1 MTNKKGRPPIGSRVW
16 PVRPVALTSAS
27 AGTLMVAMAAELL
40 AIDLG
45 TSSVKVG
52 VFGGDGR
59 LVRFA
64 RRGYALVQVAGDVAE
79 ADPEQWWSATADALR
94 EAVSQLDLG
103 HVRAVCVGGQG
114 PTLVLVDAH
123 GRPVRPALTWMDARS
138 IPQGT
143 RLAELLGSPGAAFSL
158 VPRLLWVT
166 ENEPRAIERARWA
179 LGAWDFIA
187 ARLAGGQTPAASSF
201 AGDAVWRRDLLAA
214 AGLSNSPLIPQEV
227 DSGVAYARTAGAR
240 SQAAGLPD
248 GIPIVGGM
256 NDGHGSIVG
265 AGGSVVGRATDPGGA
280 AGGLALCWH
289 EPLSAPG
296 VDCWAGLVP
305 GTYIIGGA
313 FVAGGRAMDWWAD
326 VSTHGDLEQALAL
339 ARSAPAG
346 AGGLVCLPFL
356 AGERSPLW
364 DPTARGAILGLT
376 FAHQARHLARA
387 VLESTAYQLRLLS
400 EAILSLGTR
409 IDELRVCGGQAQNRL
424 WNQIKADVMGM
435 PVSVPRLTE
444 VALMGGAICAAVGAG
459 LYPDL
464 ATAGEAMV
472 QIGEVLEPNSAHR
485 DVYDELFGI
494 YRDAYP
500 ALKPLFGPLGHAAAL
515 G

>member
-1 MTNKKGRPPIGSRVW
+1 MGLSP
-16 PVRPVALTSAS
+16 
-27 AGTLMVAMAAELL
+27 AELL

-52 VFGGDGR
+52 VFVGDGR
-59 LVRFA
+59 LLSFA
-64 RRGYALVQVAGDVAE
+64 RRGYGLVRVAGEVAE
-79 ADPEQWWSATADALR
+79 ADPEQWWSSTADALR
-94 EAVSQLDLG
+94 EAASDLDLG

-114 PTLVLVDAH
+114 PTLVLIDSE

-138 IPQGT
+138 MRQGA
-143 RLAELLGSPGAAFSL
+143 RLADLLRSPGAAFSL
-158 VPRLLWVT
+158 VPRLLWVA
-166 ENEPRAIERARWA
+166 ENEPWVIDGARWA

-187 ARLAGGQTPAASSF
+187 ARLSGGRAAAASSF
-201 AGDAVWRRDLLAA
+201 SGDAVWRRDLLAA
-214 AGLSNSPLIPQEV
+214 AGLSNSPLIPPEV
-227 DSGVAYARTAGAR
+227 DAGVAYAATGGVWA
-240 SQAAGLPD
+240 QEAGLPN

-265 AGGSVVGRATDPGGA
+265 AAGSVLGRATDPGGA

-289 EPLSAPG
+289 EPISAPG

-305 GTYIIGGA
+305 GTHIIGGA

-326 VSTHGDLEQALAL
+326 VATRGDLQHALAL
-339 ARSAPAG
+339 AETAPAG

-387 VLESTAYQLRLLS
+387 VMESTAYELRLLS
-400 EAILSLGTR
+400 DAILSLGTR
-409 IDELRVCGGQAQNRL
+409 IDELRVCGGQAQSKL
-424 WNQIKADVMGM
+424 WNQIKADVTGL
-435 PVSVPRLTE
+435 PASVPRLTE
-444 VALMGGAICAAVGAG
+444 VALMGDAICAAIGAG

-464 ATAGEAMV
+464 AVAGEAMV
-472 QIGEVLEPNSAHR
+472 QVGEVLEPNPSHR
-485 DVYDELFGI
+485 QVYDELFAV

-500 ALKPLFGPLGHAAAL
+500 ALKPLFGPLGNAARL
-515 G
+515 S

>member
-1 MTNKKGRPPIGSRVW
+1 MSVTP
-16 PVRPVALTSAS
+16 
-27 AGTLMVAMAAELL
+27 AELL
-40 AIDLG
+40 AVDLG

-52 VFGGDGR
+52 VFAGDGR
-59 LVRFA
+59 LLSFA
-64 RRGYALVQVAGDVAE
+64 RRGYGLVRVAGEVAE
-79 ADPEQWWSATADALR
+79 ADPEQWWSSTADALR
-94 EAVSQLDLG
+94 EAASDLDLR

-114 PTLVLVDAH
+114 PTLVLVDAA

-138 IPQGT
+138 MT
-143 RLAELLGSPGAAFSL
+143 HSARLAGLLDSPGAAFSL
-158 VPRLLWVT
+158 VPRLLWVA
-166 ENEPRAIERARWA
+166 ENEPQVVERARWA

-187 ARLAGGQTPAASSF
+187 ARLAGGQAAAASSF
-201 AGDAVWRRDLLAA
+201 SGDDVWRRDLLAA
-214 AGLSNSPLIPQEV
+214 AGLLNSPLIPPEV
-227 DSGVAYARTAGAR
+227 DAGVTYAATGGAWA
-240 SQAAGLPD
+240 QEAGLPS

-265 AGGSVVGRATDPGGA
+265 AAGSVIGRATDPGGA

-289 EPLSAPG
+289 EPIAAPG

-305 GTYIIGGA
+305 GTHILGGA

-326 VSTHGDLEQALAL
+326 VATQGDLHQALAL
-339 ARSAPAG
+339 AETAPAG

-376 FAHQARHLARA
+376 FAHQPCHLARA
-387 VLESTAYQLRLLS
+387 VLESTAFELRLLS
-400 EAILSLGTR
+400 DAILRLGTR
-409 IDELRVCGGQAQNRL
+409 IDELRVCGGQAQSKL
-424 WNQIKADVMGM
+424 WNQIKADVTGLST
-435 PVSVPRLTE
+435 SVPRLTE
-444 VALMGGAICAAVGAG
+444 VALMGDAICAAVGAG

-472 QIGEVLEPNSAHR
+472 QIGEVLEPNPAHR
-485 DVYDELFGI
+485 QVYDELFGV

-515 G
+515 S